1 MYYSIL
7 KKSILFIFIIYFSS
21 CATTRLV
28 KPLAKGEKEIGLSL
42 GGPIIGFSN
51 ALLPVPMTS
60 IYLAKGVTDSLSVFG
75 GINGTSLLF
84 GVAHLDLGAC
94 YQLMKNDKFKPGISV
109 SPVLNM
115 MLDKWEWNLRVYPQI
130 DLHAYWHYRQEK
142 GLLYTGMSNWFELR
156 QTTTYG
162 LKQDKHW
169 VPTFQLG
176 TRYQRP
182 KVEWT
187 IESRYIA
194 PNYSNKFSVVEWKGV
209 GSKGAFGLYFGVNK
223 KF

>member
-1 MYYSIL
+1 MLIRLL
-7 KKSILFIFIIYFSS
+7 KIIFLFTLIIQLSS

-28 KPLAKGEKEIGLSL
+28 KPLAKGEKELGLSL
-42 GGPIIGFSN
+42 GGPVIGFSN
-51 ALLPVPMTS
+51 TLLPVPMTS
-60 IYLAKGVTDSLSVFG
+60 IYAAKGITDSLSVFG
-75 GINGTSLLF
+75 GLNGTSLLF

-94 YQLMKNDKFKPGISV
+94 YQIMETNKFKPGISV
-109 SPVLNM
+109 SPVTNF
-115 MLDKWEWNLRVYPQI
+115 MLDKWDWNFRFYPQV

-156 QTTTYG
+156 KTTTYD

-176 TRYQRP
+176 TKYQRE

-194 PNYSNKFSVVEWKGV
+194 PNYSNKFSVVDWKGV
-209 GSKGAFGLYFGVNK
+209 GSKGALGLYFGVNK